1 MENKERAHI
10 EAHYQKEIES
20 IKVEVAKL
28 INLLEHLQNLL

>member
-1 MENKERAHI
+1 MENKERAYI